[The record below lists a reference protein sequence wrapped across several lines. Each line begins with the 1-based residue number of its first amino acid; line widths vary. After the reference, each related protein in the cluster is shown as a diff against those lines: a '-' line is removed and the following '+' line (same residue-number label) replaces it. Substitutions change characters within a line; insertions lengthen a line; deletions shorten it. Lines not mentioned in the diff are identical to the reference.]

1 MRISS
6 FDWVS
11 HHARRAIHDLN
22 ERHDKI
28 PSISTSRLLSLNR
41 REGASTSDIPH
52 QSSDSSHMHV
62 SYNTPLIDHCCQVL
76 DDIDTWTLAGNDIF
90 QRAQY

>member
-6 FDWVS
+6 SDWVP
-11 HHARRAIHDLN
+11 HLARQAIHDLN

-28 PSISTSRLLSLNR
+28 PSISTSKPLSLNG
-41 REGASTSDIPH
+41 REGASTSDIQQ

-76 DDIDTWTLAGNDIF
+76 HNIDT
-90 QRAQY
+90 

>member
-11 HHARRAIHDLN
+11 HLARQAIHDLN

-28 PSISTSRLLSLNR
+28 PSISTSKPLSLNG
-41 REGASTSDIPH
+41 REGTFPSDIQQ

-62 SYNTPLIDHCCQVL
+62 SYNTLLIDHYCQVL
-76 DDIDTWTLAGNDIF
+76 DNIDTWTLAGNDTDKDE
-90 QRAQY
+90 Y